1 MAETAQDI
9 SIPQEAG
16 AMTDLKVCIV
26 GLHPAHRDLAPW
38 DDPSW
43 EVWAINES
51 LGPKFSDKDG
61 VPFIHRWTRWFQL
74 HTPDIF
80 DRPENWN
87 DEGHPAWLRSLPGP
101 DSPDYKPLYMIDKYP
116 DIPASVKY
124 PIDAIKEKLELDG
137 RTTFFSATVPH
148 LISFALYLDA
158 KAIMLR
164 GVEAASETEYG
175 NERDSLSFW
184 LGFAKG
190 YGAKIDLPDNCQL
203 LGAGRAVYGYEGLT
217 GITKA
222 TLAKRLEIANAR
234 TQKAIEAMPDLKTKR
249 DDAASAAQFNKA
261 NKELRAAASKAQE
274 ELTDALCYANVCRG
288 IAVEDN
294 ALLDMMLSSKMEILT
309 SVIMEGRQNQ
319 FEGRENISRAKLNSS
334 FGKRDEVYQQ
344 LAKAQN
350 SGDKKRLR
358 KRRAQMDEDVMH
370 LLAEANVLSGL
381 ACEDACL
388 RRIANGL
395 SDDLEPPLGR
405 AMVRMRQQSSVDRPG
420 IEWKPASDAEV
431 EAIVKEAT

>member
-1 MAETAQDI
+1 
-9 SIPQEAG
+9 
-16 AMTDLKVCIV
+16 MTDLKVCIV

-43 EVWAINES
+43 EVWGINES
-51 LGPKFSDKDG
+51 LGPQFDKDG
-61 VPFIHRWTRWFQL
+61 APFIKRWTRWYQI

-80 DRPENWN
+80 RRSGNWN
-87 DEGHPAWLRSLPGP
+87 DPNHLVWLQSLPGP
-101 DSPDYKPLYMIDKYP
+101 DSPDFRPVYMQEHYP

-124 PIDAIKEKLELDG
+124 PLDAIKEKLELDG

-190 YGAKIDLPDNCQL
+190 YGAKVDLPDNCQL

-217 GITKA
+217 GVTKV
-222 TLAKRLEIANAR
+222 TLAKRLEIANKR
-234 TQKAIEAMPDLKTKR
+234 TQAAIDAMPEYRQKR
-249 DDAASAAQFNKA
+249 DDAVAALHRDKS
-261 NKELRAAASKAQE
+261 NKELREATSKAQE

-288 IAVEDN
+288 VAVEDN
-294 ALLDMMLSSKMEILT
+294 ALLEMMLSGKMEILT
-309 SVIMEGRQNQ
+309 SIIMEGRQNQ
-319 FEGRENISRAKLNSS
+319 FDGREAISRAKLNAS
-334 FGKRDEVYQQ
+334 FGKRDEVYRQ
-344 LAKAQN
+344 LSQAMNA
-350 SGDKKRLR
+350 GDKKRLR
-358 KRRAQMDEDVMH
+358 KRRAQMDEEVMN

-395 SDDLEPPLGR
+395 SDDLEPPLAR
-405 AMVRMRQQSSVDRPG
+405 AMVRMRQQSAVDKPG
-420 IEWKPASDAEV
+420 VEWKPASDAEV